1 MIDAVH
7 SFHSPIFDAPKSK
20 KLPPSFYWG
29 ILFAVLLH
37 LALLYYFFNQTFTT
51 AFVDNPPEPRPSTVE
66 IIDLPKPPPPT
77 PQSPPVSHVVVH
89 PPASQPPA
97 KVETLPVN
105 PAQATNTIT
114 ERSLTPPILSPAAG
128 GASSSAAPADPYV
141 KARWTRFP
149 DSDALAQYYPDRA
162 ANDEVE
168 GTATV
173 ECTVLD
179 KAGHV
184 RCTAL
189 SEIPGNYGFG
199 KATVR
204 MVQAKGRVDT
214 SQGDVKIGSVLRTTV
229 KWQLN

>member
-37 LALLYYFFNQTFTT
+37 LALLYYFFNQTFTA
-51 AFVDNPPEPRPSTVE
+51 AFVENPPDPPSTIVE
-66 IIDLPKPPPPT
+66 FYKPPVPPPPADPAPAPKNVIVAHT
-77 PQSPPVSHVVVH
+77 PVAEAPPTVPTVPLNPQVVTK
-89 PPASQPPA
+89 PDEGA
-97 KVETLPVN
+97 K
-105 PAQATNTIT
+105 
-114 ERSLTPPILSPAAG
+114 TPPIISPASG
-128 GASSSAAPADPYV
+128 DSSSAAPGPVFV

-149 DSDALAQYYPDRA
+149 DASALSQYYPSRA
-162 ANDEVE
+162 ADNEVE

-179 KAGHV
+179 KAGRVH
-184 RCTAL
+184 CTAI

-199 KATVR
+199 PATVR
-204 MVQAKGRVDT
+204 MVQDKGRVDT
-214 SQGDVKIGSVLRTTV
+214 TQGDVKIGSVLRTTV